1 MVEESAE
8 PVGSA
13 PLEGKVFVL
22 TGTLE
27 RFTREEAK
35 EAIMRRGGRVTSSV
49 SHKTDYVVVGK
60 DPGSKS
66 EEAERLGIRTLNE
79 RQFQA
84 LLQGS

>member
-1 MVEESAE
+1 MVEETVE

-13 PLEGKVFVL
+13 SLEEKVFVL
-22 TGTLE
+22 TGSLE
-27 RFTREEAK
+27 GFTREEAK
-35 EAIMRRGGRVTSSV
+35 DAIMRRGGRVTSSV
-49 SHKTDYVVVGK
+49 SRNTDYVVVGK